1 MHAPVSDAA
10 LTEVQFLIDA
20 VAAEPRRAPARA
32 PVPFS
37 LLMPMKGFRRRTV
50 GVVELFER
58 VLARENTVDDRFSIT
73 GAERA
78 GQN

>member
-1 MHAPVSDAA
+1 
-10 LTEVQFLIDA
+10 
-20 VAAEPRRAPARA
+20 
-32 PVPFS
+32 
-37 LLMPMKGFRRRTV
+37 MKGFRRRTV